1 MGPRAGRDVEPMR
14 LSVVVPCFDEEAV
27 LERTAAELAGHLER
41 LVAAGK
47 IAADSQILFV
57 DDGSRDGTW
66 ALIERLAH
74 GSPRF
79 AGLRLSRNFGH
90 QNALLAGLLT
100 VDGDAVVSL
109 DADLQDDPAAL
120 EAMVDRFASG
130 FDVVLGV
137 RRSRRRDG
145 FFKRWSATIY
155 YAIARWGNADL
166 VPNHAD
172 YRLLSRRA
180 VEELRRF
187 PEANPYLRGVVTLIG
202 LPVATVEYERR
213 ERLAGETKYPL
224 RRMLAFAFDGFAS
237 FTTLPLRLISWIGYL
252 TFLIAAAIAGWALG
266 IRLLT
271 DRAVPGWAST
281 VAPLAALGGVQL
293 LALGVIGQYLAK
305 IYGEVKRRP
314 RYIVRDAT
322 RTFRRER
329 E

>member
-1 MGPRAGRDVEPMR
+1 MK

-27 LERTAAELAGHLER
+27 LERTAAELSACLER
-41 LVAAGK
+41 LVGTGK
-47 IAADSQILFV
+47 IAPDSQVLFV

-66 ALIERLAH
+66 ALIERLARV
-74 GSPRF
+74 SERF

-90 QNALLAGLLT
+90 QNALLAGVLT
-100 VDGDAVVSL
+100 VDGDAVATL

-120 EAMVDRFASG
+120 EAMIDRFAAG

-145 FFKRWSATIY
+145 LFKRWSARAY
-155 YAIARWGNADL
+155 YAIARWGNHDL
-166 VPNHAD
+166 VPDHAD

-187 PEANPYLRGVVTLIG
+187 PESNLYLRGVVTLIG

-213 ERLAGETKYPL
+213 ERAAGETKYPL
-224 RRMLAFAFDGFAS
+224 RKMLAFAFDGFAS

-266 IRLLT
+266 IRILT

-293 LALGVIGQYLAK
+293 LALGVIGQYLAR

-322 RTFRRER
+322 RAFGSES

>member
-1 MGPRAGRDVEPMR
+1 MR
-14 LSVVVPCFDEEAV
+14 LSIVVPCFDEEAV
-27 LERTAAELAGHLER
+27 LERTAAELAGQLER

-47 IAADSQILFV
+47 VAADSQVVFV

-66 ALIERLAH
+66 RLVERFARQ
-74 GSPRF
+74 SPRF

-100 VDGDAVVSL
+100 VDGDAVATL
-109 DADLQDDPAAL
+109 DADLQDEPAAL
-120 EAMVDRFASG
+120 EAMVDRCAAG

-137 RRSRRRDG
+137 RRSRRRDTL
-145 FFKRWSATIY
+145 FKRWSARIF
-155 YAIARWGNADL
+155 YAVARWGNRDL
-166 VPNHAD
+166 VPDHAD

-187 PEANPYLRGVVTLIG
+187 PESNLYLRGVVTLIG

-213 ERLAGETKYPL
+213 ERAAGETKYPL
-224 RRMLAFAFDGFAS
+224 RKMLAFAFEGMAA
-237 FTTLPLRLISWIGYL
+237 FTTLPLRVISAVGYL
-252 TFLIAAAIAGWALG
+252 TFLIAVAIAGWALYV
-266 IRLLT
+266 RLLT

-293 LALGVIGQYLAK
+293 LALGVIGQYLAR

-322 RTFRRER
+322 RAFGRER